1 MKEEWLMAG
10 AVVPVDVET
19 TAALVAEIKRLIDVV
34 GGMALAQPAPMQ
46 EPWESSDTAHRP
58 GGLPQDF
65 IKHEVENE
73 GDWSE
78 WVNPDPE
85 QYFMKCCD
93 CGLVHEMQFKVAKYS
108 EGDECE
114 FVADANLQAVFRAR
128 RVAPSAQ
135 PEREQEPVLWM
146 MPDGKT
152 ADKWALQFYG
162 GQKGKPLYTSPQPQR
177 ELVGLTDAEIE
188 NLWQKTWHKDSRMIY
203 DFARAIEAAHNIK
216 E

>member
-1 MKEEWLMAG
+1 
-10 AVVPVDVET
+10 
-19 TAALVAEIKRLIDVV
+19 
-34 GGMALAQPAPMQ
+34 
-46 EPWESSDTAHRP
+46 
-58 GGLPQDF
+58 
-65 IKHEVENE
+65 
-73 GDWSE
+73 
-78 WVNPDPE
+78 
-85 QYFMKCCD
+85 
-93 CGLVHEMQFKVAKYS
+93 MQFKVAKYS